1 MKKYYEVEYGDDPTG
16 RCVGCYFL
24 KIDYENC
31 PNAPFCQGHEKPI
44 IDIKY
49 VSIDELKGYKMKE
62 KNNKCKTCQ
71 DIENAYDE
79 ISDLKLEIVSLKDL
93 IKRMRTEIGELLE
106 LSGFTSTRDLKEHMK
121 IFKLVQERKNS
132 QSISFE
138 KVKEK
143 LKL

>member
-1 MKKYYEVEYGDDPTG
+1 MKRTYEFTYGEDPTG

-49 VSIDELKGYKMKE
+49 VSIDELKEHIEIYK
-62 KNNKCKTCQ
+62 
-71 DIENAYDE
+71 I
-79 ISDLKLEIVSLKDL
+79 I
-93 IKRMRTEIGELLE
+93 
-106 LSGFTSTRDLKEHMK
+106 
-121 IFKLVQERKNS
+121 QERKNS

-143 LKL
+143 LKV